1 MSENKK
7 STAGTEE
14 TDPAAT
20 MGLQMY
26 RDLNMSSDA
35 VIHLMPRVHDERIK
49 TGMSAAL
56 CFYVKTAGKVRNILT
71 DRGIEAKQEN
81 PMSKM
86 AAHMGIV
93 MNTAIDATDSH
104 IAQMVIEGSTM
115 SITEAVK
122 LRNQYR
128 DRPGCGE
135 LVTLAND
142 IAEFEDRNIQ
152 NMKQFL

>member
-1 MSENKK
+1 
-7 STAGTEE
+7 
-14 TDPAAT
+14 

-56 CFYVKTAGKVRNILT
+56 CFYEKTAGKVRNILT

-128 DRPGCGE
+128 DRPGCDE

>member
-1 MSENKK
+1 
-7 STAGTEE
+7 
-14 TDPAAT
+14 
-20 MGLQMY
+20 
-26 RDLNMSSDA
+26 
-35 VIHLMPRVHDERIK
+35 
-49 TGMSAAL
+49 MSAAL
-56 CFYVKTAGKVRNILT
+56 CFYEKTAGKVRNILT

-128 DRPGCGE
+128 DRPGCSE

>member
-56 CFYVKTAGKVRNILT
+56 CFYEKTAGKVRNILT

-86 AAHMGIV
+86 AAHMGITRLV
-93 MNTAIDATDSH
+93 ML
-104 IAQMVIEGSTM
+104 GSPFIFP
-115 SITEAVK
+115 SDKGKHRRCKGECK
-122 LRNQYR
+122 CGCRCYPHGGNYLQRLRRTVFHAYGK
-128 DRPGCGE
+128 GC
-135 LVTLAND
+135 
-142 IAEFEDRNIQ
+142 
-152 NMKQFL
+152 

>member
-1 MSENKK
+1 
-7 STAGTEE
+7 
-14 TDPAAT
+14 
-20 MGLQMY
+20 
-26 RDLNMSSDA
+26 
-35 VIHLMPRVHDERIK
+35 
-49 TGMSAAL
+49 MSAAL
-56 CFYVKTAGKVRNILT
+56 CFYEKTAGKVRNILT

-135 LVTLAND
+135 LAFNHLLGKATPCQKDDRLGQLAAAFDNVVGER
-142 IAEFEDRNIQ
+142 APA
-152 NMKQFL
+152 

>member
-1 MSENKK
+1 
-7 STAGTEE
+7 
-14 TDPAAT
+14 
-20 MGLQMY
+20 
-26 RDLNMSSDA
+26 
-35 VIHLMPRVHDERIK
+35 
-49 TGMSAAL
+49 
-56 CFYVKTAGKVRNILT
+56 
-71 DRGIEAKQEN
+71 
-81 PMSKM
+81 
-86 AAHMGIV
+86 MGIV

-142 IAEFEDRNIQ
+142 IAEFEDIANAAWYFGSEQSRNTTGTELVVDGGMLAQLTPNI
-152 NMKQFL
+152 NRTLWG

>member
-1 MSENKK
+1 MR
-7 STAGTEE
+7 TEL
-14 TDPAAT
+14 DSYRCRH
-20 MGLQMY
+20 GLGY
-26 RDLNMSSDA
+26 T
-35 VIHLMPRVHDERIK
+35 VIEGAK
-49 TGMSAAL
+49 
-56 CFYVKTAGKVRNILT
+56 N
-71 DRGIEAKQEN
+71 GIEAKQEN

>member
-1 MSENKK
+1 MSEHKQRTD
-7 STAGTEE
+7 STGA
-14 TDPAAT
+14 DPAVT
-20 MGLQMY
+20 MGHQMY
-26 RDLNMSSDA
+26 KDLNMSSDA
-35 VIHLMPRVHDERIK
+35 VINLMSHTDDERIK

-56 CFYVKTAGKVRNILT
+56 CFYEKTAGKVKKILN
-71 DRGIEAKQEN
+71 DRGVQTKEEK

-93 MNTAIDATDSH
+93 MNTAIDSTDSH

-128 DRPGCGE
+128 DVPGCGE

-142 IAEFEDRNIQ
+142 IAEFEDKNIQ